1 VAVNPLPGVA
11 GGETTLLR
19 LLPRLGERG
28 WRVSMTVPAGGR
40 LRAAAETIGL
50 DVRLLPLGPPERR
63 TGASYAGAAL
73 APVVLAGADSVLLNG
88 LSTQRV
94 VPALTLL
101 RRPALLLV
109 NNPLPEPP
117 AAWGRRGFWRRVRAI
132 AAPSDHAAS
141 ECRAAGAPAE
151 LVHTAYPAA
160 WEGAEPPG
168 AAAPPPAGQRVAFVG
183 QLEPH
188 KGVLELL
195 AAARRF
201 LAERPRATL
210 TILGEAPDH
219 RETYATRLREAAGH
233 PDLNGRVRFAGFVA
247 DAGRAMTGFDLVVV
261 PSLAEPFG
269 AVAAEAA
276 AAGRPVVATAVG
288 GMREVVIDGETG
300 LQVPAGDPAAL
311 AEAIGALLDDPARMH
326 ALGARAL
333 ELAGRFAPEAY
344 ARRID
349 ELLPRGGGPRG
360 ALGPVEPRGTH

>member
-1 VAVNPLPGVA
+1 MNPLPGVA

-326 ALGARAL
+326 ALGVRAL